1 MRHIRV
7 ILAVAAFGIVAP
19 GVPAA
24 FEPMQGCLVAEEACP
39 AHASINRRTNPGRI
53 AIEPGRTYELRGA
66 NRKDATHFQILVP
79 EASPPDR
86 WVETAC
92 GRAVTQCRPG
102 GGTEETDPPPATSAE
117 NVLAVNWQ
125 PAFCEIFRH
134 TSECRSQTPYRFD
147 ASHFALHGL
156 WPQPRDNAYCG
167 VGARDRAADEAGRWH
182 VLPAVRLSAA
192 TRSNLEEVMPG
203 THSQLER
210 HQWIKHGTCY
220 GAPPEAYFE
229 RSLQLMAELNGSA
242 VRALFAERIG
252 GELHLEEVRAAFD
265 HAFGEGAGKRIE
277 MVCTDGLIAGLR
289 LHLRGEITEAAG
301 LAPLLAA
308 APPAP
313 ESCPAGEVDAAGL
326 R

>member
-1 MRHIRV
+1 
-7 ILAVAAFGIVAP
+7 
-19 GVPAA
+19 
-24 FEPMQGCLVAEEACP
+24 
-39 AHASINRRTNPGRI
+39 
-53 AIEPGRTYELRGA
+53 
-66 NRKDATHFQILVP
+66 
-79 EASPPDR
+79 
-86 WVETAC
+86 
-92 GRAVTQCRPG
+92 
-102 GGTEETDPPPATSAE
+102 
-117 NVLAVNWQ
+117 
-125 PAFCEIFRH
+125 
-134 TSECRSQTPYRFD
+134 
-147 ASHFALHGL
+147 
-156 WPQPRDNAYCG
+156 
-167 VGARDRAADEAGRWH
+167 
-182 VLPAVRLSAA
+182 
-192 TRSNLEEVMPG
+192 MPG

-252 GELHLEEVRAAFD
+252 KELHLEEVRAAFD
-265 HAFGEGAGKRIE
+265 HAFGEGASERIE
-277 MVCTDGLIAGLR
+277 MICTDGLIAGLR